1 MRAREKMRRKNL
13 RIRAGWCKR
22 QGTKRV
28 PNNLTNQYLWDL
40 DCGLNE
46 ASTPARKR
54 KGMKGNAT
62 RCVNYRL
69 LLQLHECIKKT
80 CASAQVGVIQ
90 VVNFI
95 VDTTY
100 QYLWDLQCSKPRFVV
115 TSTQS
120 QQHIAKCN
128 QRFVFSGFCLTF
140 NDMTHISFSPRRKPL
155 EHAII
160 FRNTGTM

>member
-1 MRAREKMRRKNL
+1 M
-13 RIRAGWCKR
+13 
-22 QGTKRV
+22 
-28 PNNLTNQYLWDL
+28 
-40 DCGLNE
+40 
-46 ASTPARKR
+46 
-54 KGMKGNAT
+54 
-62 RCVNYRL
+62 CVNYRL

-120 QQHIAKCN
+120 QQRIAKCN